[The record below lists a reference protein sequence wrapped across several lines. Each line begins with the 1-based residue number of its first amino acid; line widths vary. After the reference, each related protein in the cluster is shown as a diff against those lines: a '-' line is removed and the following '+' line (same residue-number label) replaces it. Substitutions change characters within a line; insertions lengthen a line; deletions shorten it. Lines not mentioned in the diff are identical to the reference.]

1 MLEIKDL
8 KVSYNSRVV
17 IDNLNIDIPKGSLI
31 TLLGP
36 SGCGKSTL
44 VKTIAG
50 IKEKRFGSILL
61 DGKDVHPTINNIGYI
76 PQDYGL
82 LPWKDVR
89 SNITLSTKIKGNYDI
104 RTFDTIVGELN
115 IGHLLSKYPKDISGG
130 EKQRVAIARALTM
143 KCEIMLLDEP
153 FSSLDTKSKENA
165 SKLLLDVW
173 KKHETTSII
182 VTHDIETAMYLGQ
195 TIVVMSKGCNIV
207 ASISNSYF
215 GEDKP
220 RDTARY
226 FEQINYIKSI
236 FEDIAYEDR

>member
-1 MLEIKDL
+1 M
-8 KVSYNSRVV
+8 VSYNSKVV
-17 IDNLNIDIPKGSLI
+17 IDNLNIDIPKGSMI

-50 IKEKRFGSILL
+50 IKEKNSGAVLL
-61 DGKDVHPTINNIGYI
+61 GGEDVDPTQNNIGYI

-82 LPWKDVR
+82 LPWKDVK

-104 RTFDTIVGELN
+104 ETFDSIIGELN
-115 IGHLLSKYPKDISGG
+115 IRDHLNKYPKEISGG

-153 FSSLDTKSKENA
+153 FSSLDTKTKENA

-207 ASISNSYF
+207 ASIDNSYF
-215 GEDKP
+215 GVDKP
-220 RDTARY
+220 EDTARY
-226 FEQINYIKSI
+226 FEQINYIKSV
-236 FEDIAYEDR
+236 FKDIAYEDK